1 MILAVMQ
8 QSGNV
13 RQFPVGEIRAE
24 ENRGK
29 WDYGRVFN
37 IYCPPVFETKLSYV

>member
-37 IYCPPVFETKLSYV
+37 IYCPPVFETKLPYV